1 MTQQNIVHAPDQTK
15 QDKVLRIFFEDGR
28 LKTLPIKR
36 KKRLYVL
43 SFLARRFEAG
53 HEYTENEVNANILPV
68 FEDYCT
74 IRRELV
80 DYGFMELDS
89 KGYRRLR
96 GDNWLPEL

>member
-1 MTQQNIVHAPDQTK
+1 MTQQNNVHALDQTE
-15 QDKVLRIFFEDGR
+15 QDKVLGIFFEDGR
-28 LKTLPIKR
+28 LEMLPIKL

-43 SFLARRFEAG
+43 NFLARRFEAG
-53 HEYTENEVNANILPV
+53 HEYTEKEVNASILPV

-80 DYGFMELDS
+80 DYGFLERDS

>member
-74 IRRELV
+74 IRRELM
-80 DYGFMELDS
+80 DYGFMERDS